1 MLLVWRFR
9 ASLAQLPMDC
19 PPMPI
24 EGVGVGRLEAV
35 TIDQN

>member
-1 MLLVWRFR
+1 MLFVWRFSAITSR
-9 ASLAQLPMDC
+9 LPVDC